1 MTRQMKQY
9 NYLVS
14 FYCGNSGFGIVY
26 ITRTSKLDSFNKLT
40 ELAEWIGE
48 HNSVSNVAISSFQ
61 LVNISRVKKGEKVQC
76 QEKRLSQKCIHL
88 VARAIK

>member
-1 MTRQMKQY
+1 MKQY
-9 NYLVS
+9 NYLVT
-14 FYCGNSGFGIVY
+14 FYCGNSGFGTVH

-61 LVNISRVKKGEKVQC
+61 LVNISHAKKEK
-76 QEKRLSQKCIHL
+76 KCN
-88 VARAIK
+88 AKKSD

>member
-1 MTRQMKQY
+1 MKQY
-9 NYLVS
+9 NYLIS
-14 FYCGNSGFGIVY
+14 FYCGNSGFGTVH

-61 LVNISRVKKGEKVQC
+61 LVNISRIKKEK
-76 QEKRLSQKCIHL
+76 KSNAK
-88 VARAIK
+88 KSD

>member
-1 MTRQMKQY
+1 MKQY
-9 NYLVS
+9 NYLVT
-14 FYCGNSGFGIVY
+14 FYCGNSGFGTVH

-61 LVNISRVKKGEKVQC
+61 LVNISRIKKEK
-76 QEKRLSQKCIHL
+76 KSNAK
-88 VARAIK
+88 KSD

>member
-1 MTRQMKQY
+1 MNEKEDKRQMTQY

-14 FYCGNSGFGIVY
+14 FYCGNSGFGTVY

-48 HNSVSNVAISSFQ
+48 HNSVSNVSISSFQ
-61 LVNISRVKKGEKVQC
+61 LVNISHVKKGK
-76 QEKRLSQKCIHL
+76 
-88 VARAIK
+88 

>member
-1 MTRQMKQY
+1 MKQY
-9 NYLVS
+9 NYLIS
-14 FYCGNSGFGIVY
+14 FYCGNSGFGTAH

-61 LVNISRVKKGEKVQC
+61 LVNVSRVKREK
-76 QEKRLSQKCIHL
+76 KKNAKKSD
-88 VARAIK
+88 